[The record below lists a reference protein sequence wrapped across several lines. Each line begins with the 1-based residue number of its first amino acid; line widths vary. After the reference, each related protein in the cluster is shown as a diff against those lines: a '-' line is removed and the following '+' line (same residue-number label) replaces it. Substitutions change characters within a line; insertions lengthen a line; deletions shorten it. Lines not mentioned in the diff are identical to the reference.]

1 MAKQFSIKL
10 IYHRCV
16 YLLLYSIEYILYTYT
31 RVLLIFCLNNVKCF
45 FIFEIFSF
53 VFFFFFYFVFIFVV
67 FFYLIKSIGL
77 VCILVNIYP
86 LSLTCY
92 FFVSI
97 SCDAAIVVTSSL
109 FVTNPLISE
118 ATVVIKCT
126 TYRANTVDI
135 PPDQKTS
142 HSLFVRY
149 SIPLQISD
157 LTNNTQ
163 IHTFFIRIKFL
174 SIFIHLFTMKFYF
187 HTSSSSRCH
196 LASFSPFTYK
206 KTKMKLASV

>member
-1 MAKQFSIKL
+1 MAKQFSTKL

-16 YLLLYSIEYILYTYT
+16 YLSLFNWIYIYIYYIHIHAFYSFSAWITSSVFLFSKISSSSSSS
-31 RVLLIFCLNNVKCF
+31 IS
-45 FIFEIFSF
+45 FSF
-53 VFFFFFYFVFIFVV
+53 SSFL
-67 FFYLIKSIGL
+67 FYLIKSIGL

-86 LSLTCY
+86 LGLTCY

-97 SCDAAIVVTSSL
+97 SCDASIVVTTSL

-126 TYRANTVDI
+126 TYRTNTVDI

-142 HSLFVRY
+142 HTLFVRY

-174 SIFIHLFTMKFYF
+174 SIFLHLFTLNSFYEI
-187 HTSSSSRCH
+187 SNNRCS
-196 LASFSPFTYK
+196 LASFSFF
-206 KTKMKLASV
+206 LA

>member
-1 MAKQFSIKL
+1 
-10 IYHRCV
+10 V
-16 YLLLYSIEYILYTYT
+16 
-31 RVLLIFCLNNVKCF
+31 F
-45 FIFEIFSF
+45 FYFRNFSF
-53 VFFFFFYFVFIFVV
+53 VSFYYFVFRFHFHR

-97 SCDAAIVVTSSL
+97 SCDASIVVTTSL

-126 TYRANTVDI
+126 TYRTNTVDI

-142 HSLFVRY
+142 HTLFVRY

-174 SIFIHLFTMKFYF
+174 SIFFPSVHDEFLFSYKQQMPSCIIF
-187 HTSSSSRCH
+187 
-196 LASFSPFTYK
+196 FS
-206 KTKMKLASV
+206 L

>member
-1 MAKQFSIKL
+1 MAKQFSTKL

-16 YLLLYSIEYILYTYT
+16 YLF
-31 RVLLIFCLNNVKCF
+31 VLIFIHAFYSFSAWITSSVFLFSKF
-45 FIFEIFSF
+45 SPSSSSSISFSF
-53 VFFFFFYFVFIFVV
+53 SSV

-86 LSLTCY
+86 LGLTCY

-97 SCDAAIVVTSSL
+97 SCDASIVVTSSL

-126 TYRANTVDI
+126 TYRTNTVDI

-142 HSLFVRY
+142 HPLFRRY

-163 IHTFFIRIKFL
+163 IHTYSLSESNFFRFFSICSRRI
-174 SIFIHLFTMKFYF
+174 FYKQ
-187 HTSSSSRCH
+187 
-196 LASFSPFTYK
+196 P
-206 KTKMKLASV
+206 

>member
-1 MAKQFSIKL
+1 
-10 IYHRCV
+10 V
-16 YLLLYSIEYILYTYT
+16 
-31 RVLLIFCLNNVKCF
+31 F
-45 FIFEIFSF
+45 FYFRNFSF
-53 VFFFFFYFVFIFVV
+53 VSFYYFVFRFHFHR

-97 SCDAAIVVTSSL
+97 SCDASIVVTTSL

-126 TYRANTVDI
+126 TYRTNTVDI

-142 HSLFVRY
+142 HTLFVRY

-174 SIFIHLFTMKFYF
+174 SIFFHLFTMNFYF
-187 HTSSSSRCH
+187 HTSSRCH
-196 LASFSPFTYK
+196 LASFFFLYRCVYIYIYIYIRK
-206 KTKMKLASV
+206 MKMKLASV

>member
-1 MAKQFSIKL
+1 MFL
-10 IYHRCV
+10 
-16 YLLLYSIEYILYTYT
+16 
-31 RVLLIFCLNNVKCF
+31 

-53 VFFFFFYFVFIFVV
+53 IIFFLSFNFIFI

-86 LSLTCY
+86 LGLTCY

-97 SCDAAIVVTSSL
+97 SCDASIVVTSSL

-126 TYRANTVDI
+126 TYRTNTVDI

-142 HSLFVRY
+142 HTLFRTIFHSSSNKWFDQQY
-149 SIPLQISD
+149 TNIHIHTHILYTNQISFD
-157 LTNNTQ
+157 
-163 IHTFFIRIKFL
+163 
-174 SIFIHLFTMKFYF
+174 
-187 HTSSSSRCH
+187 
-196 LASFSPFTYK
+196 FSP
-206 KTKMKLASV
+206 SVHVEFFWLYQK

>member
-1 MAKQFSIKL
+1 MAKQFSTKL

-16 YLLLYSIEYILYTYT
+16 YLF
-31 RVLLIFCLNNVKCF
+31 VLIFIHAFYSFSAWITSSVFLFSKF
-45 FIFEIFSF
+45 SPSSSSSISFSF
-53 VFFFFFYFVFIFVV
+53 SSV

-86 LSLTCY
+86 LGLTCY

-97 SCDAAIVVTSSL
+97 SCDASIVVTSSL

-126 TYRANTVDI
+126 TYRTNTVDI

-142 HSLFVRY
+142 HPLFRTIFHSSSNKWFDQQY
-149 SIPLQISD
+149 TNTSILYTNQISFD
-157 LTNNTQ
+157 FYPSV
-163 IHTFFIRIKFL
+163 HDEFL
-174 SIFIHLFTMKFYF
+174 YF
-187 HTSSSSRCH
+187 HRSRNSRCH
-196 LASFSPFTYK
+196 IASFFFAYTCIYIYIYIW
-206 KTKMKLASV
+206 KLKWN

>member
-1 MAKQFSIKL
+1 
-10 IYHRCV
+10 V
-16 YLLLYSIEYILYTYT
+16 
-31 RVLLIFCLNNVKCF
+31 F
-45 FIFEIFSF
+45 FYFRNFSF
-53 VFFFFFYFVFIFVV
+53 VSFYYFVFRFHFHR

-97 SCDAAIVVTSSL
+97 SCDASIVVTTSL

-126 TYRANTVDI
+126 TYRTNTVDI

-142 HSLFVRY
+142 HTLFVRY

-174 SIFIHLFTMKFYF
+174 SIFFHLFTMNFYF
-187 HTSSSSRCH
+187 HTSSRCH
-196 LASFSPFTYK
+196 LASFFFLYRCVYIYIYIYK
-206 KTKMKLASV
+206 KNENEISKCLAT

>member
-1 MAKQFSIKL
+1 LCLSFL
-10 IYHRCV
+10 FFFLH
-16 YLLLYSIEYILYTYT
+16 SIEYQLYIHIHALYSFSAWITSS
-31 RVLLIFCLNNVKCF
+31 VFLFSKISPSSSSSISISFSF
-45 FIFEIFSF
+45 SSF
-53 VFFFFFYFVFIFVV
+53 VFL
-67 FFYLIKSIGL
+67 FYLIKSIGL

-86 LSLTCY
+86 LGLTCY

-97 SCDAAIVVTSSL
+97 SCDASIVVTTSL

-126 TYRANTVDI
+126 TYRTNTVDI

-142 HSLFVRY
+142 HTLFVRY

-174 SIFIHLFTMKFYF
+174 SIFLHLFTLNSFYEI
-187 HTSSSSRCH
+187 SNNRCS
-196 LASFSPFTYK
+196 LASFSFF
-206 KTKMKLASV
+206 LA